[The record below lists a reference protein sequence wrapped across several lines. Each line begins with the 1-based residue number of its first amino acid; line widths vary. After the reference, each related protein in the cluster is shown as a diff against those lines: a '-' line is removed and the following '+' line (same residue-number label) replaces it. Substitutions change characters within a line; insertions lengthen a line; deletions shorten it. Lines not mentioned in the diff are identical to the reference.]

1 MVEGW
6 AVLDASEF
14 KLVEART
21 RDDIHP
27 RRLARVAS
35 FSLL

>member
-1 MVEGW
+1 VEGW
-6 AVLDASEF
+6 AVDASEF

-21 RDDIHP
+21 RDNIHP